1 MSSNTQLLDSDLVNE
16 WSELLINEQELA
28 ASSAHLTHHHHSHH
42 TRQSHIQHQKQILE
56 KGCFIPPNL
65 SSSCIKQQKHL
76 SASSPVENGIPS
88 TPPPSCTP
96 NHLHSNNHSAT
107 LNNESLD
114 SLKSKETIVH
124 KSIRPAPAIPP
135 YARKKYEEE
144 SSEGSPIITKQPL
157 PRPGSVS
164 RGLQVEEEDLIKF
177 SEPDM
182 QFNLGH
188 KSHSEDYSKIVHHR
202 SSLNS
207 GGKRRPPGQPDIP
220 SHNDN
225 SKCISTNNNPLSTKE
240 VNEKKKLNGII
251 GAKEDESIGDEDG
264 MMDELNHPNDDEG
277 DTISNRTADEQ
288 IDYLESLE
296 PCPCYAKCCLDSIIT
311 LFCVTLL
318 G

>member
-1 MSSNTQLLDSDLVNE
+1 
-16 WSELLINEQELA
+16 EQELA

-107 LNNESLD
+107 LNNGSTPMTNWIELKSSTKNKAPPIPIESLD

-135 YARKKYEEE
+135 NARKKYEEE

-251 GAKEDESIGDEDG
+251 G
-264 MMDELNHPNDDEG
+264 
-277 DTISNRTADEQ
+277 
-288 IDYLESLE
+288 
-296 PCPCYAKCCLDSIIT
+296 
-311 LFCVTLL
+311 
-318 G
+318 